1 MHYNFFQKSLSFF
14 LIFSL
19 LFSLTFRLP
28 LDIFLASSVFARESE
43 FNNIVSILV
52 EEEIYRLADVRSRI
66 ERYARDIQSVLEN
79 TRTLIIPTP
88 SDASV
93 LDIASL
99 NERLY
104 QEGYK

>member
-1 MHYNFFQKSLSFF
+1 MRYNFFQKSLSFF

-19 LFSLTFRLP
+19 LFSVTFRLP
-28 LDIFLASSVFARESE
+28 FDIFFPSSVFARESE
-43 FNNIVSILV
+43 FNNLVSILV
-52 EEEIYRLADVRSRI
+52 EEEIYNIGNISSRI

-79 TRTLIIPTP
+79 TRTVIIPVP
-88 SDASV
+88 SDATV
-93 LDIASL
+93 FDIASL